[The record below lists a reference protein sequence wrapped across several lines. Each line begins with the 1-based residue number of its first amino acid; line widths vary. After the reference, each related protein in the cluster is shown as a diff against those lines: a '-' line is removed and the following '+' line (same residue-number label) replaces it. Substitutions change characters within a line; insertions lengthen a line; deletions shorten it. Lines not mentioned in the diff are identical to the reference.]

1 VLTFE
6 ELSLEILE
14 RKMQIL
20 LWQIREM
27 STLPS
32 FAVFGRKTPGNLF
45 CVLIANIGVIQLP
58 TSWVQHPLLS
68 VIIPNWNGA
77 RHLPTCL
84 GSLRRQTYPNLEVI
98 LVDNASSDESVTLVQ
113 HEYPEVVLLQL
124 DRNLGLTGGI
134 NRGVQVARGEIIAPL
149 NNDTEVSPAWAEA
162 LVTALLDHPDA
173 GMAAS
178 KMLLFD
184 QRDTIHSAGDAY
196 GVDGIPINRGVW
208 QKDQGQFD
216 DDEYIWGGCGGAVA
230 YRRAMLD
237 DIGLLDEDL
246 FMYCEDVDLN
256 WRAQLAGYKCV
267 FAPRAVV
274 YHHLSAT
281 GGGEIASFY
290 TGRNTLWVLAK
301 NYPGQLL
308 RRHWR
313 SVVRAQFRIARDALQ
328 ARQGAAARARLR
340 GQIAGLLGLPRWFGK
355 RRAIQAMRRVSLETI
370 ERMLLKG

>member
-1 VLTFE
+1 MDIGRT
-6 ELSLEILE
+6 ELADRSE
-14 RKMQIL
+14 R
-20 LWQIREM
+20 
-27 STLPS
+27 
-32 FAVFGRKTPGNLF
+32 TP
-45 CVLIANIGVIQLP
+45 C
-58 TSWVQHPLLS
+58 LS
-68 VIIPNWNGA
+68 AIIPNWNGA
-77 RHLPTCL
+77 RYLPTCL
-84 GSLRRQTYPNLEVI
+84 DSLRHQTYPNLEII
-98 LVDNASSDESVTLVQ
+98 LVDNASTDESVALVRRDYPEATLVQ
-113 HEYPEVVLLQL
+113 L
-124 DRNLGLTGGI
+124 DENLGLTGGI
-134 NRGVQVARGEIIAPL
+134 NRGIQVARGDIIAPL
-149 NNDTEVSPAWAEA
+149 NNDTEVAPAWAQA
-162 LVTALLDHPDA
+162 LVTALLDHPAA

-184 QRDTIHSAGDAY
+184 QRDTLHSAGDAY

-208 QKDQGQFD
+208 QKDEGQFD
-216 DDEYIWGGCGGAVA
+216 ADEYIWGGCGGAVA

-267 FAPRAVV
+267 FAPQAVV

-301 NYPGQLL
+301 NYPGRLL

-313 SVVRAQFRIARDALQ
+313 SVVRAQYRIARDAFR

-340 GQIAGLLGLPRWFGK
+340 GQLVGLLGLPRWLAK
-355 RRAIQAMRRVSLETI
+355 RRAVQARRRVSPEAI
-370 ERMLLKG
+370 ELLLVKD

>member
-1 VLTFE
+1 VTDQPIHF
-6 ELSLEILE
+6 
-14 RKMQIL
+14 
-20 LWQIREM
+20 
-27 STLPS
+27 
-32 FAVFGRKTPGNLF
+32 
-45 CVLIANIGVIQLP
+45 
-58 TSWVQHPLLS
+58 PLLS
-68 VIIPNWNGA
+68 VIIPNWNGV

-84 GSLRRQTYPNLEVI
+84 DALRRQTYPHLEII
-98 LVDNASSDESVTLVQ
+98 LVDNASIDESVALVRHNYSEVALVQ
-113 HEYPEVVLLQL
+113 LNQ
-124 DRNLGLTGGI
+124 NLGLTGGI
-134 NRGVQVARGEIIAPL
+134 NRGIQVARGEIIAPL

-162 LVTALLDHPDA
+162 LVAALLDHPDA

-184 QRDTIHSAGDAY
+184 RRDTLHSAGDAY

-208 QKDQGQFD
+208 QKDEGQFD

-256 WRAQLAGYKCV
+256 WRAQLTGYQCV
-267 FAPRAVV
+267 FAPQAIV

-281 GGGEIASFY
+281 GGGETASFY

-301 NYPGQLL
+301 NYPSELL

-313 SVVRAQFRIARDALQ
+313 SIVRAQYEIAREAIE
-328 ARQGAAARARLR
+328 ARHGTAARARLR
-340 GQIAGLLGLPRWFGK
+340 GQLAGLLGLPRWLRK
-355 RRAIQAMRRVSLETI
+355 RRVIQAGRRVPVEVI
-370 ERMLLKG
+370 EQLLVKK